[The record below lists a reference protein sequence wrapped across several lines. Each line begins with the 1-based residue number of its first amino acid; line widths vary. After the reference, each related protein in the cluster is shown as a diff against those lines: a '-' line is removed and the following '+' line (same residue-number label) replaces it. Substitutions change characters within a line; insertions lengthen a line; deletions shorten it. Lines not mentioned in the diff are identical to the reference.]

1 MSMFIDKKYINL
13 VSGQLEHFKWKSGEL
28 ANCRCPICGDSQKN
42 KTKCRGYFYKKGN
55 SFFYRCHNCG
65 YGSSVKNFLDKVS
78 PSLMNEYKVEMF
90 EETFGKK
97 KRKKEVTMNFVPFKP
112 RQKGIVK
119 AEKVSSLPVEHPCAA
134 FVESRKIP
142 EEWVQKLLYTDDFGS
157 FVSLLIDNETNF
169 PKEERLIIPF
179 TNENGDIYAAQGRRL
194 SDADTPKYYTAK
206 SKSDDK
212 LWFNLHDIDTD
223 EPVIIVEGPIDAMFL
238 PNAIAMVGSGSV
250 TNLPDELNSAEVIYA
265 LDNEPRNKQIVSYY
279 ENLIEKGA
287 KVCIWPSN
295 VREKDVNEMV
305 LNGVS
310 DINDLILS
318 NSHSG
323 LEASL
328 KFTNWRKL

>member
-28 ANCRCPICGDSQKN
+28 ANCRCPLCGDSQKK

-65 YGSSVKNFLDKVS
+65 YGCSVKNFLDKVS

-97 KRKKEVTMNFVPFKP
+97 KRRKEVTMNFVPFKP
-112 RQKGIVK
+112 RQKGVVK

-157 FVSLLIDNETNF
+157 FVSLLIDDETNF

-179 TNENGDIYAAQGRRL
+179 TNQNG
-194 SDADTPKYYTAK
+194 
-206 SKSDDK
+206 
-212 LWFNLHDIDTD
+212 
-223 EPVIIVEGPIDAMFL
+223 EGPIDAMFL

-250 TNLPDELNSAEVIYA
+250 TNLPDELNNAEVIYA

-287 KVCIWPSN
+287 KICIWPST

-318 NSHSG
+318 NSYSG

-328 KFTNWRKL
+328 KFTNWKKI